1 MSEQLSRSELLRQ
14 KREHWKCHIESWQE
28 SGLTQTEYCRR
39 NNLKGHQLVYWK
51 KRFVQTNSDVTFV
64 PLKLDNLMRV
74 PAVCSSWP
82 LRLAIND
89 GLKVEIGHGFDPQ
102 LLRQLIITLQGL

>member
-1 MSEQLSRSELLRQ
+1 MSELSKAEQLKQ
-14 KREHWKCHIESWQE
+14 KRIYWKRHIESWQE

-39 NNLKGHQLVYWK
+39 YNLKGHQLVYWK
-51 KRFVQTNSDVTFV
+51 KRFVQTESGVTFV

-74 PAVCSSWP
+74 PAACSSWP
-82 LRLAIND
+82 LRLIIND
-89 GLKVEIGHGFDPQ
+89 GLKVEIGHGFDPH